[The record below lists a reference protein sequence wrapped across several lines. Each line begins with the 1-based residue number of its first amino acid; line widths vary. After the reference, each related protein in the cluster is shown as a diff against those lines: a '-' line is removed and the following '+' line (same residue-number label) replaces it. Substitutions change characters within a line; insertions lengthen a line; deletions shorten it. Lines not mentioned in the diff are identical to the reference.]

1 MQLSEIEELAHE
13 AKRRWQD
20 HGRLYSTALF
30 EYSRWRQLP
39 DEEKLKK
46 KEDIEVR
53 LKLLME
59 WFDKMDNHEP
69 TILDKLNAKS
79 DG

>member
-1 MQLSEIEELAHE
+1 MQLSKIDELANQ
-13 AKRRWQD
+13 AQRRWQD
-20 HGRLYSTALF
+20 HGRLYSTALY

-53 LKLLME
+53 LKLLMT
-59 WFDKMDNHEP
+59 WFDQMDNYEP
-69 TILDKLNAKS
+69 TIPDKINAKS